1 MEGGGIRASR
11 DGARPERLPRVCTLP
26 FAELRAAPAQ
36 MLPRERKK
44 AAYDAALVTRYAHM
58 PATKRIAR

>member
-1 MEGGGIRASR
+1 
-11 DGARPERLPRVCTLP
+11 
-26 FAELRAAPAQ
+26 

-58 PATKRIAR
+58 PAIKRIARCAAAAQLPRPACTRC